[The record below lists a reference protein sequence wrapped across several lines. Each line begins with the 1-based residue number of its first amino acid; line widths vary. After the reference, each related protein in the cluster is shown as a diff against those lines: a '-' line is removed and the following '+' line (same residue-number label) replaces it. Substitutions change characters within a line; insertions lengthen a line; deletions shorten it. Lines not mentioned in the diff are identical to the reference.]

1 MRKKKEA
8 SFKKLLGN
16 AHFECPSNKCI
27 EKIKRRKRKRRWTS
41 PADAF
46 DERVQGDKRRHF
58 LKNKTKTHTHKKKG
72 EARVTTTTRKLATSE
87 MEFYSGTP
95 SGIPSKIKSQFQFG
109 FDIFF

>member
-46 DERVQGDKRRHF
+46 DERVQGDKRRH
-58 LKNKTKTHTHKKKG
+58 LKKNKKKHTHTKKRRG
-72 EARVTTTTRKLATSE
+72 ESNNNNKKIGYVRN
-87 MEFYSGTP
+87 
-95 SGIPSKIKSQFQFG
+95 GILLWYWFPSKIKSQFQFG